1 MLNSSMGVPEFVRV
15 APASGC
21 PDPVFL
27 PQIQPSLQTS
37 LQYALT
43 CAIQA
48 PPPTPGIH
56 SP

>member
-37 LQYALT
+37 LQNALA